1 MRNNQGFLW
10 LENSWVGEKKV
21 FDNSLS
27 LFRHF
32 QRHIGHRYYI
42 LASENYNK
50 KQWVA
55 GCFCENRLIP
65 NSANSNV
72 LNLWSFT
79 AVFPWVWIL
88 QIEKFEDFESWISI
102 FFLPSLQIFFVPSY
116 HHYFFKAK
124 WLEIWIKGKPAWGQ
138 TPAYVYWN
146 SVQIKFQI

>member
-1 MRNNQGFLW
+1 MSHESWLDCSSDYTNNKKTVKKVRNNQGFLW
-10 LENSWVGEKKV
+10 LENSWVGEKKI

-50 KQWVA
+50 KQCVA
-55 GCFCENRLIP
+55 GCFYENRLITNP
-65 NSANSNV
+65 ENSSV

-102 FFLPSLQIFFVPSY
+102 FFFRPFKFSLSLHIIIIFS
-116 HHYFFKAK
+116 K
-124 WLEIWIKGKPAWGQ
+124 LNG
-138 TPAYVYWN
+138 
-146 SVQIKFQI
+146 